1 MTDYVIETTNLSKKY
16 SKDYV
21 VDSVNMHVEKG
32 KIYGLLGKNG
42 AGKTTT
48 MCMLLNLVS
57 PSDGGMLLF
66 GMDPKKNSKEVYK
79 KIGSIIET
87 PGFYENL
94 TAYENLKIIAKLRGN
109 YNPLNIKMVLD
120 MVNLGHEKTRL
131 FKDFSLGMKQ
141 RLGIAAAIM
150 HNPELLILDEP
161 INGLDP
167 FGIKEIRDLLKKLS
181 SDYGVTILI
190 SSHILSEIENIADV
204 IGFMDEG
211 VLIDEISREE
221 LHKRL
226 DKFVEFEV
234 SDIDLAIEL
243 LNKNGYADK
252 EDYSFT
258 RNVGEYIDNVESQE
272 DMLWESEDNM
282 LWESNKTSKKSIGG
296 TIHLFSNLD
305 LRDQFNKLFVSS
317 GISVRKVNLCEEN
330 LEDFFTRTV
339 SNV

>member
-1 MTDYVIETTNLSKKY
+1 MTDYVIETTNLSKRY
-16 SKDYV
+16 SENLV
-21 VDSVNMHVEKG
+21 VNSIDMHVEKG

-48 MCMLLNLVS
+48 MCMLLNLVY
-57 PSDGGMLLF
+57 PSGGEILLF
-66 GMDPKKNSKEVYK
+66 GKNPKRYTKEVYSN
-79 KIGSIIET
+79 IGSIIET

-94 TAYENLKIIAKLRGN
+94 TAYENLEIIARLRGN

-120 MVNLGHEKTRL
+120 MVNLGHEKNKQ

-181 SDYGVTILI
+181 CEYGVTILI

-204 IGFMDEG
+204 IGFMDNG

-221 LHKRL
+221 LHNRL
-226 DKFVEFEV
+226 NKFVEFEV
-234 SDIDLAIEL
+234 SDIGLAVELMNKTGMKENVDYCFKRNLSEYIGDLDS
-243 LNKNGYADK
+243 NKNSD
-252 EDYSFT
+252 EM
-258 RNVGEYIDNVESQE
+258 V
-272 DMLWESEDNM
+272 
-282 LWESNKTSKKSIGG
+282 IGG
-296 TIHLFSNLD
+296 TIHLLSNLD
-305 LRDQFNKLFVSS
+305 LRDEFNRLFVSS
-317 GISVRKVNLCEEN
+317 GIKVRKVNLCEEN
-330 LEDFFTRTV
+330 LEEFFTRII
-339 SNV
+339 SNT